1 MVVVV
6 IMVVIIIEIAGRM
19 DMTLPLASVL
29 KLQAG
34 IICCISHFM
43 IRQSYIK
50 YSKNQ
55 ISGTEKLIF

>member
-19 DMTLPLASVL
+19 NMILPLASVL

-43 IRQSYIK
+43 TRQSYIK